1 MKILLTGGNGF
12 IGGHV
17 RRAFTQAGHHVV
29 TVSRSST
36 ESTDL
41 EAMLGAPSY
50 VPSVSDF
57 VPSCDAIVH
66 LAACIDYDDRN
77 PDLVSVN
84 VGGAQQI
91 LELARS
97 WQVRQVIYASGLPV
111 IGIPQHL
118 PITEEHPLNPLTVYH
133 ATKLAGEKV
142 LGVMRRDGISLAS
155 LRISAPVGK
164 GMPDKRLL
172 STLVRRALQ
181 GKKITILGKGGRQQD
196 YVDVRD
202 IAQAFLAC
210 LNQKIDGTYNI
221 GSGSPLSNKTL
232 AEQCSSILKSK
243 SRIKFTGIDDAEDQ
257 VWDVSIERAAEDFGY
272 APQHD
277 MTSTIRWVAEKYAH
291 LDD

>member
-17 RRAFTQAGHHVV
+17 RRTLMQAGHHVV
-29 TVSRSST
+29 TVSRSSS
-36 ESTDL
+36 ESTDV

-50 VPSVSDF
+50 VPSVCAF
-57 VPSCDAIVH
+57 VPSCDAIIH
-66 LAACIDYDDRN
+66 LAACMDYDDRN
-77 PDLVSVN
+77 PDLISVN

-91 LELARS
+91 LELARL
-97 WQVRQVIYASGLPV
+97 WQVRQVIYASGLSV
-111 IGIPQHL
+111 VGIPQHL

-133 ATKLAGEKV
+133 ATKLAGEKI
-142 LGVMRRDGISLAS
+142 LGVMRRDEIPLAS
-155 LRISAPVGK
+155 LRITAPVGK
-164 GMPDKRLL
+164 GMPDKRFLT
-172 STLVRRALQ
+172 TLVRHALQ
-181 GKKITILGKGGRQQD
+181 GKTITLLGQGGRQQD

-210 LNQKIDGTYNI
+210 LNQKTDGTYNI

-232 AEQCSSILKSK
+232 AELCLSILKSK
-243 SRIKFTGIDDAEDQ
+243 SRIKFTGIDIAEDQ
-257 VWDVSIERAAEDFGY
+257 VWDVSIARAADAFGY
-272 APQHD
+272 APQQD

>member
-17 RRAFTQAGHHVV
+17 RRTLMQAGHHVV
-29 TVSRSST
+29 TVSRSSS
-36 ESTDL
+36 ESTDV

-50 VPSVSDF
+50 VPSVSVF

-66 LAACIDYDDRN
+66 LAACIDYDDMN
-77 PDLVSVN
+77 PELVSVN

-97 WQVRQVIYASGLPV
+97 WQVRQVIYASSLPV
-111 IGIPQHL
+111 IGIPQYL

-133 ATKLAGEKV
+133 ATKLAGEKI
-142 LGVMRRDGISLAS
+142 LGVMRRDEIPLAS
-155 LRISAPVGK
+155 LRITAPVGK
-164 GMPDKRLL
+164 GMPDNRLL
-172 STLVRRALQ
+172 TTLVRRALQ
-181 GKKITILGKGGRQQD
+181 GKTITLLGQGSRQQD

-202 IAQAFLAC
+202 IAQAVLAC

-221 GSGSPLSNKTL
+221 CSGSPLPNKEL
-232 AEQCSSILKSK
+232 AEQCLSILKSK

-257 VWDVSIERAAEDFGY
+257 VWDVSCTRAAEAFGY
-272 APQHD
+272 TPQHN
-277 MTSTIRWVAEKYAH
+277 MTSTIRWVAEQYAH

>member
-17 RRAFTQAGHHVV
+17 RRTLIQAGHHVV

-36 ESTDL
+36 ESTDV

-50 VPSVSDF
+50 VPAVSAF
-57 VPSCDAIVH
+57 LPSCDAIVH
-66 LAACIDYDDRN
+66 LAACIDSDDRN

-97 WQVRQVIYASGLPV
+97 LQVRQVIYASSLPV

-133 ATKLAGEKV
+133 ATKLAGEKI

-155 LRISAPVGK
+155 LRIMAPVGK

-172 STLVRRALQ
+172 TTLVRRALQ
-181 GKKITILGKGGRQQD
+181 GKTITLLGQGGRQQD

-202 IAQAFLAC
+202 IAQAVLAC
-210 LNQKIDGTYNI
+210 LNQKTDGTYNI
-221 GSGSPLSNKTL
+221 GSGSPLSNKEL
-232 AEQCSSILKSK
+232 AEQCLSILKSK

-257 VWDVSIERAAEDFGY
+257 VWDVSSTRAAEAFGY

>member
-17 RRAFTQAGHHVV
+17 HRAFTQAGHHVV

-50 VPSVSDF
+50 VTSVSNF

-155 LRISAPVGK
+155 LRITAPVGK

-196 YVDVRD
+196 YIDVRD

-257 VWDVSIERAAEDFGY
+257 VWDVSIARATEAFGY